1 MNKSRIKAILVL
13 RPMTPRGFLI
23 CALCL
28 TAIVASTWSATAN
41 QPGRVAA
48 FDGSSNSSRASEPVP
63 IAIYDTFSVSPT
75 TTPPAGFD
83 RSFVGVFTA
92 IIGTDVVTG
101 ASQMDVCLPD
111 VPGGVIR
118 CRFTYVRSDGEGSIV
133 LASVCVISQGHGA
146 WHLETGTGL
155 YRNFKAVGTETF
167 GRLPLG
173 GQFTDFERFAGIG
186 TFDRHG
192 NDDHDEDDH
201 GHN

>member
-1 MNKSRIKAILVL
+1 MNYKSRITATVLVL
-13 RPMTPRGFLI
+13 RTVTPRVFLL
-23 CALCL
+23 CALCAV
-28 TAIVASTWSATAN
+28 AIVASAWSATAS
-41 QPGRVAA
+41 
-48 FDGSSNSSRASEPVP
+48 DSSSRANEPVP

-75 TTPPAGFD
+75 TIPPEGFD

-101 ASQMDVCLPD
+101 ASQMDVCLPA
-111 VPGGVIR
+111 VPGGVIT

-146 WHLETGTGL
+146 WHIEAGTGR

-167 GRLPLG
+167 GRLPAG

-192 NDDHDEDDH
+192 NDDHDEDDQGGDH
-201 GHN
+201 